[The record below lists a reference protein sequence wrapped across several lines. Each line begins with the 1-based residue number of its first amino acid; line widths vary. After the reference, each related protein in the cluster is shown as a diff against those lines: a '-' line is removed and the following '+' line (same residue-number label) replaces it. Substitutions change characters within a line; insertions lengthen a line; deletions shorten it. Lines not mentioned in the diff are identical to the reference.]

1 MVDLVGNG
9 FELNLETLEHMG
21 ITYPIW
27 IMEYYLLQP
36 FPKEQSRLT
45 NIFKPFSG
53 IVSFKYFLK

>member
-1 MVDLVGNG
+1 MVDVVGG
-9 FELNLETLEHMG
+9 AFELDLKTLEHMG
-21 ITYPIW
+21 VTYPIW
-27 IMEYYLLQP
+27 IMDYQLLQP